1 LRTFTHSTA
10 PDARFNRVLVAGLS
24 LSALIVGT
32 AVAWLYFRQ
41 DLTLS
46 HYDAKAHLVVARR
59 ILDSRTPGWVQIG
72 AVWLPLPHL
81 LNALPI
87 QVDWLYRTG
96 LSGVAISIAAFMLTV
111 YASCRLVLEVT
122 GSRIGAMATAVALVA
137 NPTLLYLQSTPM
149 TESLLLG
156 LSALGVLLTY
166 EWVRSGGV
174 RHPHAAGWA
183 FVALCLTRY
192 EGWLVTAAASAAA
205 GIAFWRAGTP
215 ASRVARQVARLAVYP
230 TIAILAFA
238 VHSRFTVGEWIVA
251 GGFFVADNVALGSP
265 RRAIGQV
272 LWGTYRLGGSAL
284 LITGLGAGAVL
295 LARAFRR
302 REEGYLLIALALA
315 ACAVLPFYAFF
326 EGHPFRIRYMTPLV
340 ATMAVWAGIGVGL
353 LPRWQLAA
361 AMTLIGLATF
371 ETPPLDRRSPM
382 VLEAQWDLPNSLG
395 RQTVTTCLTSHY
407 RGEPILMSMGS
418 LAHYMQELSNEG
430 FAIRDFVHEGNHPE
444 WDEAIKAP
452 RGRVGWIL
460 IEEQAEGGDVLSS
473 RARQDP
479 TFLDGF
485 DRICSGGGV
494 ALHEATGTTPR
505 MVLILT
511 AFGSRLSAL
520 VERRQ

>member
-1 LRTFTHSTA
+1 
-10 PDARFNRVLVAGLS
+10 VVGLS
-24 LSALIVGT
+24 LLAVLIGVC
-32 AVAWLYFRQ
+32 VAWIYFRQ
-41 DLTLS
+41 GLTLS

-59 ILDSRTPGWVQIG
+59 ILDSRTPGWLQVG

-81 LNALPI
+81 LNALPVQI
-87 QVDWLYRTG
+87 DVLYRTG
-96 LSGVAISIAAFMLTV
+96 LSGVALSVGAFVLTI
-111 YASCRLVLEVT
+111 YASARLVLEVT
-122 GSRIGAMATAVALVA
+122 DSRIGTMVTAVALLA
-137 NPTLLYLQSTPM
+137 NPTLLYLQATPM

-156 LSALGVLLTY
+156 LSALAVLLTY
-166 EWVRSGGV
+166 RWVRTGGV
-174 RHPHAAGWA
+174 QPPRGVGWTL
-183 FVALCLTRY
+183 VAVCLTRY
-192 EGWLVTAAASAAA
+192 EGWLISAACIVASAVVL
-205 GIAFWRAGTP
+205 WRSGVPLGTVT
-215 ASRVARQVARLAVYP
+215 RRMVRFAVYP
-230 TIAILAFA
+230 ILAIVAFSI
-238 VHSRFTVGEWIVA
+238 HSRYTIGEWIVT
-251 GGFFVADNVALGSP
+251 GGFFVADNVALGRP
-265 RRAIGQV
+265 HKAIGQI
-272 LWGTYRLGGSAL
+272 LWGTSQLGGYAL
-284 LITGLGAGAVL
+284 LMAGVATALMVVVRTL
-295 LARAFRR
+295 RIRSQAH
-302 REEGYLLIALALA
+302 LLIVLTFA
-315 ACAVLPFYAFF
+315 ACAVLPLYAFV

-361 AMTLIGLATF
+361 AMTLIGLASF

-395 RQTVTTCLTSHY
+395 RQTVTACLTSHY